1 MKFVSKKLPQE
12 KSNHK
17 VVVEIRMS
25 QSEESNSIT
34 VGNHNLNLSIAAE
47 LTGKYVK
54 LLCEG
59 RYDYHSARTGKM

>member
-1 MKFVSKKLPQE
+1 MKIVSKKLPQE

-34 VGNHNLNLSIAAE
+34 VGNHNLNMSIVAE
-47 LTGKYVK
+47 YVK
-54 LLCEG
+54 LLCKG
-59 RYDYHSARTGKM
+59 RCDYHKPRAKM